1 MCCISWQYSDN
12 WSDVFH
18 CYLCQLYML
27 PVDPFVYPMTWEN
40 SSYFRKRR
48 KEGMWQIGLNLSS
61 GINWCLVLSNARQ
74 QWCSLS
80 KCMCVCVWCPR
91 SCMSG
96 DSLTA
101 SFGVVCISCKAEI
114 LGLSNSVYCG
124 VTEWWYKFL
133 SRYFAYFG
141 VLNACQHVCSG
152 CCQARY
158 WGDGLMPPDVAAL
171 KWACYA
177 ANLHVIYNYW

>member
-1 MCCISWQYSDN
+1 MCFIVAYVNFTCCLLILLCIPWPGKIVHIFVKEERRECDKLD
-12 WSDVFH
+12 WI
-18 CYLCQLYML
+18 CQVGL
-27 PVDPFVYPMTWEN
+27 TGAW
-40 SSYFRKRR
+40 YFL
-48 KEGMWQIGLNLSS
+48 MPDSS
-61 GINWCLVLSNARQ
+61 GAHFLNA
-74 QWCSLS
+74 
-80 KCMCVCVWCPR
+80 CVCVWCPR

-101 SFGVVCISCKAEI
+101 SFVVICISCKAEI

-124 VTEWWYKFL
+124 MTEWWYIFL